1 MANNLPKLPSLPKI
15 KTVNAC
21 ECGCG
26 GRTGN
31 RFVPG
36 HDAKLAG
43 LIKRVTLGVMTL
55 DDVADYGGDSVA
67 KATAKAMGLTWE
79 RTMEATGTDN

>member
-1 MANNLPKLPSLPKI
+1 MGNSLPKLPSLPKM
-15 KTVNAC
+15 KSVNAC

-36 HDAKLAG
+36 HDAKLLG
-43 LIKRVTLGVMTL
+43 LTKRVAAGVMTL
-55 DDVADYGGDSVA
+55 DEVAEWGGEGVA
-67 KATAKAMGLTWE
+67 QATAKAMGLTWT
-79 RTMEATGTDN
+79 RAEAKTA